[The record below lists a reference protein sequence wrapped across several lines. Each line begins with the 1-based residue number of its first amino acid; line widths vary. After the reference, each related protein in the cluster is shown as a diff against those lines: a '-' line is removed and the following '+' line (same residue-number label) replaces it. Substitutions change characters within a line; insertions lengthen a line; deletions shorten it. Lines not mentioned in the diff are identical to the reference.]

1 VTLPHIRATGTPAAC
16 GEAYGAA
23 AAGMV
28 AANLDLYERRFRD
41 EAGLDA
47 AGVKAA
53 GVAFRES
60 TRALFPRIAEM
71 LDATAAGAGVDA
83 DAVYAVNAR
92 TELIYGS
99 APDGPTGGC
108 TAVGVLGTHT
118 ASGHLLLA
126 QNWDWHP
133 DQRGT
138 MVLLDTTDELGHRVV
153 ALAEA
158 GMLAKTGLNSAGVG
172 ILVNMLG
179 TDRDGLSRGSGVAGV
194 PYHVVLRAALES
206 DNLSRALRAVVPAPR
221 NASLNLMVGQSGPEG
236 GELIDVELVP
246 DDAAWLHPVDGVL
259 THANHVEAALPVY
272 DTIKDIGGSS
282 LYRSARARRLLVP
295 AAEARKVTEDDLIAL
310 LRDHQSAPSAIC
322 RHVDERDPLPL
333 RSETVYSVVLDLD
346 DTRFGLAEGPPCGHE
361 YDWFSLDDGQPTE
374 RSAGAAV
381 NLRP

>member
-1 VTLPHIRATGTPAAC
+1 MALPHIRVTGSPAAC

-23 AAGMV
+23 AAGLV

-47 AGVKAA
+47 AAVKAA
-53 GVAFRES
+53 GAAFRAT
-60 TRALFPRIAEM
+60 TRALFPRIANM
-71 LDATAAGAGVDA
+71 LDATAAGASVDA

-92 TELIYGS
+92 TELIYGG
-99 APDGPTGGC
+99 APDGPAGGC

-138 MVLLDTTDELGHRVV
+138 MVLLDTTDEQGHRVV

-236 GELIDVELVP
+236 GELIDLELVP
-246 DDAAWLHPVDGVL
+246 DDAAWLHPVEGVL

-272 DTIKDIGGSS
+272 DTIKDTGGSS
-282 LYRSARARRLLVP
+282 LYRSARARRLLAP

-361 YDWFSLDDGQPTE
+361 YGWLPLDDGPPTE

-381 NLRP
+381 DLRR